1 MFEQQG
7 SFHMAINLDKL
18 VGFHESALKIRT
30 ERMEVISGNLAN
42 ANTPGYKARDID
54 FNKAMKSA
62 MNEGVQGKNKSSGGL
77 VRTNERHLSG
87 NPSSVAANFDMQYRI
102 PTQPDT
108 GDGNTVEVQSERNR
122 FLDNGLRYQASLQFL
137 NGKIKGMKKAIGSGG
152 Q

>member
-1 MFEQQG
+1 
-7 SFHMAINLDKL
+7 MAISLDKL
-18 VGFHESALKIRT
+18 VGVHHQALQVRT

-62 MNEGVQGKNKSSGGL
+62 QTSQADSSMVRTHDNHMSGGS
-77 VRTNERHLSG
+77 R
-87 NPSSVAANFDMQYRI
+87 MQAELDFRI

-108 GDGNTVEVQSERNR
+108 GDGNNVDVQVERNA
-122 FLDNGLRYQASLQFL
+122 FLEAGMRYEGSLMLL
-137 NGKIKGMKKAIGSGG
+137 NGKLKGMKKALSSGG